1 MKEVK
6 VKALLL
12 DKTNNTPLVLLI
24 EEESQRVIPI
34 WIGTTEALAIGMAL
48 EKVNFS
54 RPLTHD
60 LVLNVMET
68 LGAGL
73 EKVIIDSIKGDVY
86 YATLILKEIEE
97 EERGGE
103 PISDED
109 RIEVDARP
117 SDAIVLALKASI
129 PIFVSDEIMLQASVD
144 TRNPDERKKE
154 EEEFNKFLE
163 NFNFKEL
170 RKYTEENDEG
180 NKKSR
185 D

>member
-60 LVLNVMET
+60 LILNVMET
-68 LGAGL
+68 LGAVL
-73 EKVIIDSIKGDVY
+73 EKVIIDSIKSDVY
-86 YATLILKEIEE
+86 YATLVLREVEE
-97 EERGGE
+97 ESV
-103 PISDED
+103 PDEEK
-109 RIEVDARP
+109 IEVDARP
-117 SDAIVLALKASI
+117 SDAIVLALKTSA

-170 RKYTEENDEG
+170 KKYTEENDEG
-180 NKKSR
+180 NEKNKG
-185 D
+185 

>member
-60 LVLNVMET
+60 LV
-68 LGAGL
+68 
-73 EKVIIDSIKGDVY
+73 
-86 YATLILKEIEE
+86 
-97 EERGGE
+97 
-103 PISDED
+103 
-109 RIEVDARP
+109 
-117 SDAIVLALKASI
+117 
-129 PIFVSDEIMLQASVD
+129 
-144 TRNPDERKKE
+144 
-154 EEEFNKFLE
+154 
-163 NFNFKEL
+163 
-170 RKYTEENDEG
+170 
-180 NKKSR
+180 
-185 D
+185 